1 MVSEALCSP
10 RDEKDLKI
18 KAKEDGLGSLRQSGT
33 ELWFS
38 IMVSPSNLLSCKS
51 GWHFVFWVFLMMISS
66 CFLCLHNRVSQ
77 RTSLLKSLKW

>member
-51 GWHFVFWVFLMMISS
+51 GWHFVF
-66 CFLCLHNRVSQ
+66 
-77 RTSLLKSLKW
+77 